1 LLFIRFISP
10 IERAGISDP
19 IGPTRLRER
28 CEGFSINTRK
38 RQYACN
44 LLPGGTL
51 LIVVRYPN
59 SRRGDGSE
67 YEVTGGDRAK
77 DI

>member
-1 LLFIRFISP
+1 
-10 IERAGISDP
+10 
-19 IGPTRLRER
+19 LRER
-28 CEGFSINTRK
+28 CEGFSINTRN
-38 RQYACN
+38 RQYACK

-51 LIVVRYPN
+51 SIVVRYPN
-59 SRRGDGSE
+59 SRRNDGSE